1 MRLFRG
7 KFSTTGISDIE
18 TEYISLLTNATNAI
32 AFLPEGG
39 QNRLLKITEGIVD
52 TYKFC
57 SVFEPN
63 IITDFLVTTN
73 KVIDPRLGNQSIL
86 VDFGAQNFKLSTKKS
101 CILQALLSF
110 EYIEGEGCDSRTCY
124 KKGLQNAGFPVFWNT
139 LEGRGAIP
147 VHATKRE
154 FSR

>member
-63 IITDFLVTTN
+63 IIT
-73 KVIDPRLGNQSIL
+73 
-86 VDFGAQNFKLSTKKS
+86 
-101 CILQALLSF
+101 
-110 EYIEGEGCDSRTCY
+110 
-124 KKGLQNAGFPVFWNT
+124 FW
-139 LEGRGAIP
+139 
-147 VHATKRE
+147 
-154 FSR
+154 